1 MTGRARNWLVL
12 FAVAGLG
19 ASLASTWVHLQI
31 LLDPFYVSVCDVNAT
46 VSCSQVYESRYGSF
60 LGVPVALGGVIWFVG
75 TLLLAWAGARA
86 PAASPEN
93 VAGYLLTWSTM
104 GLAVAMYLAYA
115 SFFVLGTIC
124 LFCVAVYVA
133 VIGVFVLAGSAPAT
147 PALKLAGA
155 ASGDLRLLAR
165 SPVGL
170 ALAVAFAVGSLG
182 STAWFNSLSSADA
195 MAAPVAEAS
204 GETAS
209 AAAAE
214 PVAPLSD
221 EEQQSEFERYWE
233 AEPRVEIDLPV
244 AAAARAGD
252 ADVLV
257 LKFNDYQCPACANA
271 HRVYGPI
278 FAKYGSSHPGQ
289 VGQVILDFPL
299 DPSCN
304 REAPFGQHHGACAAA
319 VAVRQAEAKGADL
332 RAEMEEW
339 LYNNQPGLTREA
351 VTEAIADIAGI
362 DQAAYDAAYDETVAV
377 VEADI
382 AVGVGLPVEATPT
395 YVINGVVI
403 KGTLAPRFFD
413 AAIAY
418 ELERAA
424 AAE

>member
-1 MTGRARNWLVL
+1 MTGRARTWLVL

-46 VSCSQVYESRYGSF
+46 VNCSQVYESRYGSF
-60 LGVPVALGGVIWFVG
+60 LGIPVALGGVIWFAG

-86 PAASPEN
+86 PAASAEN

-133 VIGVFVLAGSAPAT
+133 VIGVFVLAGGAPAT
-147 PALKLAGA
+147 PALKQAGA
-155 ASGDLRLLAR
+155 AARDLRLLAR

-182 STAWFNSLSSADA
+182 SAAWFNSLSSTDA
-195 MAAPVAEAS
+195 MAAPVAEAA
-204 GETAS
+204 GEA
-209 AAAAE
+209 AGGAAAE

-233 AEPRVEIDLPV
+233 AEPRVEIDLPAGV
-244 AAAARAGD
+244 AARVGD
-252 ADVLV
+252 ADVVV

-271 HRVYGPI
+271 HRVYGSI

-289 VGQVILDFPL
+289 VTQVVLDFPL

-319 VAVRQAEAKGADL
+319 VAVRLAEAAGADL
-332 RAEMEEW
+332 RTEMEEW

-351 VTEAIADIAGI
+351 VTEAIAAIVGI
-362 DQAAYDAAYDETVAV
+362 DQVAYDAAYSETVSA

-382 AVGVGLPVEATPT
+382 VVGVALPVEATPT